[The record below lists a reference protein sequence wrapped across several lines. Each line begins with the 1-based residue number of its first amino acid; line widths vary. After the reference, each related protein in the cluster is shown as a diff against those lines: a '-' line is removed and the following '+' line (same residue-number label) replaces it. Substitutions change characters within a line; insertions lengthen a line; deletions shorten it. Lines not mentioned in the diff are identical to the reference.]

1 VQIVLLLCSH
11 SRKHDW
17 IVVACRKKLV
27 SKHDLQLCTLEADVL
42 IQVDSLQGH
51 KNSLMEKI
59 LPQQALL
66 LETAPGCR
74 LSR

>member
-1 VQIVLLLCSH
+1 MHIVLLLCSH
-11 SRKHDW
+11 SGKHDW
-17 IVVACRKKLV
+17 TVVTCRKTLV
-27 SKHDLQLCTLEADVL
+27 SKHDLELCTLEADVL

-59 LPQQALL
+59 LAQQALL

>member
-1 VQIVLLLCSH
+1 MQIVLLLCSH
-11 SRKHDW
+11 SGKHDW
-17 IVVACRKKLV
+17 TLVTCRKKAV

-42 IQVDSLQGH
+42 IWVDSLQGH

-59 LPQQALL
+59 LAQQAFL

-74 LSR
+74 LSI